1 MPTVDVCWRY
11 QAATRSQSPSLP
23 RLCALSALNK
33 LVFDILTPQLS
44 TVSSPTDEIS
54 CQVLPQDQAAKPLA
68 HLSSVPLMWH
78 ILQLRVRVVPVD
90 MGELGMGWLWLLGI
104 TKPDTSIPK
113 NSSELY
119 NTIICIVQGIVAVG
133 LLSLD
138 REDDWLCHDTTQ
150 TMPPLVSSTL
160 GRHQRG
166 FIIACLLHRLV
177 AFLIAIARRFGLPMA
192 SAASSK
198 TSQWR
203 TGPST
208 R

>member
-138 REDDWLCHDTTQ
+138 REDDWLCHDTNNAA
-150 TMPPLVSSTL
+150 PGLINPWAPSARFHHCLSSSSFGRVSYRDRATIRPTN
-160 GRHQRG
+160 GICRV
-166 FIIACLLHRLV
+166 FED
-177 AFLIAIARRFGLPMA
+177 
-192 SAASSK
+192 
-198 TSQWR
+198 QWR